1 MTGLF
6 CCCSIFAFAQSGHQL
21 LNDAIRLK
29 VAESISA
36 GDLNIYLDTLTSEE
50 FEGRETGQLGQKK
63 AAAYISNFFKAN
75 GLLTPNGQENYFQ
88 EINFLGERWTKIQL
102 KTDVKTYR
110 HLWDFY
116 AYPGTNASVEMTEV
130 NEILFLGYGIKDEK
144 YSDYKE
150 IDSLSGK
157 TILIFDG
164 EPMSSDSVS
173 RMTGTDSLSIWA
185 TDWRLK
191 LKVAKEY
198 GADQVLIID
207 RNFKKNLAQA
217 RKEILNTRLR
227 MRKGE
232 NPAENYANNMFIT
245 TNLLRD
251 IVNDSIILQKIIN
264 ARDQVNAGGKLEP
277 VNFTTSIILNQQK
290 RTRTIAS
297 ENVLGIVEG
306 SDPNLKKEMII
317 VSGHYDHLGK
327 KGDNIYFGAN
337 DNGSGTSAVLEITQA
352 IAKAKAEG
360 NGPRRTILFML
371 FAGEEKGLLGSK
383 YYVTY
388 PLYDLKDAVANVN
401 IDMVGRVDDIYQD
414 SVGMEHIYVIGADRL
429 STELHD
435 INEEM
440 NKNYTKIKLDYRYN
454 EESDPNRYYYRSD
467 HYNFA
472 EQNIP
477 IIFYFNG
484 THEDYHRISDTVDKI
499 DFNRLE
505 NVTKLAFHTVW
516 QLANQDRRI
525 VVDKIEKEDK

>member
-1 MTGLF
+1 MIGLLF
-6 CCCSIFAFAQSGHQL
+6 CGSMIVFAQSAHQFL
-21 LNDAIRLK
+21 GDAIRLN
-29 VAESISA
+29 VAETISA
-36 GDLNIYLDTLTSEE
+36 EDLNIYLSTLASEE
-50 FEGRETGQLGQKK
+50 FEGRETGQPGQKK
-63 AAAYISNFFKAN
+63 AAAYIADFFKTN

-102 KTDVKTYR
+102 HANNKTYR
-110 HLWDFY
+110 HLWDYY
-116 AYPGTNASVEMTEV
+116 AYPSTNASVDTAEI
-130 NEILFLGYGIKDEK
+130 NEILFLGYGIEDEK
-144 YSDYKE
+144 YNDYE
-150 IDSLSGK
+150 GVDSLNGK
-157 TILIFDG
+157 TVLVFDG
-164 EPMSSDSVS
+164 EPMNADSISVL
-173 RMTGTDSLSIWA
+173 TGTDSLSNWSS
-185 TDWRLK
+185 DWRMK
-191 LKVAKEY
+191 LKVAKKY
-198 GADQVLIID
+198 GAQQVLIID
-207 RNFKKNLAQA
+207 RNFKENLAQA

-232 NPAENYANNMFIT
+232 NPAENYPNNVFIT

-251 IVNDSIILQKIIN
+251 MVNDSIALQKIID

-277 VNFTTSIILNQQK
+277 VSFATSIVLNQQK
-290 RTRTIAS
+290 RTRSIAS

-306 SDPNLKKEMII
+306 SDPNLKEEMII

-327 KGDNIYFGAN
+327 RGDNIYYGAN
-337 DNGSGTSAVLEITQA
+337 DNGSGTSAVLEIAQA

-388 PLYDLKDAVANVN
+388 PIYDLKDAVANVN

-499 DFNRLE
+499 DFDRLE
-505 NVTKLAFHTVW
+505 NVAKLAFHTVW